1 MKLRNIKLIVFIG
14 LVISLIFILPT
25 SKVEAKSKK
34 NISKAK
40 ISSISAKAYTGKAI
54 KPAITVKY
62 KGKKLKLNRDYKVS
76 YTRNKNIGTA
86 KVKIKGIKKYKGTKT
101 KTFKIKVTNTTNVKI
116 SGKTSDSISLKWSGT
131 SKNIT
136 GYKIYMAT
144 LRNGKYNLIKTIN
157 GKATTYTVA
166 GLENYK
172 RYYFKVRAYKKIG
185 SKTYYGNYSS
195 MVNEKTLASDKAFT
209 SYLVRNPEKE
219 QIVAEEV
226 NRLMAQNEYNQKYN
240 QEYGGTCGTCRA
252 VRDDEEAEMIK
263 SHHIFGSYNPRTI
276 EILGMTETFGT
287 LVITV
292 YDVYTYDSAGKE
304 VNLSDC
310 LIYKYEIDE

>member
-1 MKLRNIKLIVFIG
+1 MKLRKNLKLIVFIL
-14 LVISLIFILPT
+14 LVISLVFILPT

-34 NISKAK
+34 KNISKAT
-40 ISSISAKAYTGKAI
+40 ISRISDKAYTGKAI

-101 KTFKIKVTNTTNVKI
+101 KTFKIKVTNTSNVKI
-116 SGKTSDSISLKWSGT
+116 TKKTSNSISLKWSGT

-144 LRNGKYNLIKTIN
+144 LRNGKYNLFKTIT
-157 GKATTYTVA
+157 GKTTTYTVA

-209 SYLVRNPEKE
+209 SYIVRNPEKE

-226 NRLMAQNEYNQKYN
+226 NRLMQAQEDY
-240 QEYGGTCGTCRA
+240 EEWGGTCRPA
-252 VRDDEEAEMIK
+252 KDDEESKAIKKEAEK
-263 SHHIFGSYNPRTI
+263 YGLFGSYNPRTI
-276 EILGMTETFGT
+276 EILGETKTWET

-304 VNLSDC
+304 ATLSDC
-310 LIYKYEIDE
+310 LIYKDIIDE